1 MRSIRSCSRARTD
14 RGIVLISALV
24 LALLYLSLME
34 LLMID
39 SSRALAEARR
49 FRARI
54 VAANLAESGAE
65 LAALQIVTRTQNTV
79 ERADEWGTISGQM
92 SRHGET
98 FTIVGNGAVTGV
110 DTQTAR
116 VSVEGRVEPDGSVR
130 IEYTVHGQ

>member
-1 MRSIRSCSRARTD
+1 M
-14 RGIVLISALV
+14 LISALV

-54 VAANLAESGAE
+54 VAANLAENGAE

-79 ERADEWGTISGQM
+79 ERTDEWGSISGQM
-92 SRHGET
+92 SRHGEA
-98 FTIVGNGAVTGV
+98 FTITGTGAVTGI
-110 DTQTAR
+110 DTQSAR
-116 VSVEGRVEPDGSVR
+116 VAVEGRVESNGSVR